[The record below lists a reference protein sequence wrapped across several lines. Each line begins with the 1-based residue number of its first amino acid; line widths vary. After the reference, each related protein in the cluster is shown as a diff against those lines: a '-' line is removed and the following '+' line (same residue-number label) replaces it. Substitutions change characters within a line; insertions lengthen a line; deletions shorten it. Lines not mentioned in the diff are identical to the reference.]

1 MRSSHL
7 LGNGL
12 PRIHS
17 LIDRLRSESRGS
29 VTVEFAMIV
38 PAMLMLLSIVVFAG
52 QGFEI
57 QRKVT
62 LAMRT
67 LTDLAA
73 QQTNIGTSS
82 TTYTYT
88 QILNAA
94 SLVMTPYNSTGL
106 SMVLSE
112 VSTSGN
118 GTGTVVWS
126 QATSDTTALTTGA
139 SVSIPSNLTTSSY
152 MIVGTVSYTYNPLNI
167 FFSVGGIPL
176 SNSIA
181 MAPRAS
187 TGSVACCN

>member
-1 MRSSHL
+1 MRSSYL
-7 LGNGL
+7 LRNGL

-17 LIDRLRSESRGS
+17 LVRRLRSGSRGS
-29 VTVEFAMIV
+29 VSVEFAMIL

-52 QGFEI
+52 EGFEI

-62 LAMRT
+62 LTMRA

-73 QQTNIGTSS
+73 QQTNIGASS

-94 SLVMTPYNSTGL
+94 SLVMTPYNSGGL
-106 SMVLSE
+106 AMVLSE

-118 GTGTVVWS
+118 GTGAVVWS
-126 QATSDTTALTTGA
+126 QATSGATALATGS
-139 SVSIPSNLTTSSY
+139 SVTIPSNLTAASY
-152 MIVGTVSYTYNPLNI
+152 MIIGTVSYTYDPLNI
-167 FFSVGGIPL
+167 FFSIGGIPL

-181 MAPRAS
+181 MAPRGS

>member
-1 MRSSHL
+1 MRSSYL
-7 LGNGL
+7 LVDRL

-17 LIDRLRSESRGS
+17 LVCRLRSEPRGS
-29 VTVEFAMIV
+29 VTVEFAMIL
-38 PAMLMLLSIVVFAG
+38 PAMLMLLAIVVFAG
-52 QGFEI
+52 EGFEI

-62 LAMRT
+62 LTMRT

-88 QILNAA
+88 QILTAA

-126 QATSDTTALTTGA
+126 QATANATALTTGA
-139 SVSIPSNLTTSSY
+139 SVSIPSNLTASSY
-152 MIVGTVSYTYNPLNI
+152 MIMGTVSYTYDPLNI

-176 SNSIA
+176 SNTIA
-181 MAPRAS
+181 MAPRGS
-187 TGSVACCN
+187 TGSVVCCN

>member
-1 MRSSHL
+1 MRSSYL
-7 LGNGL
+7 FVKGL
-12 PRIHS
+12 QRIHS
-17 LIDRLRSESRGS
+17 LDRRLRSESRGS
-29 VTVEFAMIV
+29 VTVEFAIIL
-38 PAMLMLLSIVVFAG
+38 PAMLMLLAIVVFAG
-52 QGFEI
+52 EGFEI

-62 LAMRT
+62 LTMRT

-88 QILNAA
+88 QILDAA

-126 QATSDTTALTTGA
+126 QATSNATALATGA
-139 SVSIPSNLTTSSY
+139 SVSIPSNLTPSSF
-152 MIVGTVSYTYNPLNI
+152 MIIGTVSYTYNPLNI
-167 FFSVGGIPL
+167 FISVGGIPL
-176 SNSIA
+176 SNTIA
-181 MAPRAS
+181 MAPRGS

>member
-1 MRSSHL
+1 MRSSYL
-7 LGNGL
+7 VVKGL
-12 PRIHS
+12 PRLHS
-17 LIDRLRSESRGS
+17 LDRRLRSESRGS
-29 VTVEFAMIV
+29 VTVEFAMIL

-52 QGFEI
+52 EGFEI

-62 LAMRT
+62 LTMRT

-94 SLVMTPYNSTGL
+94 SLVMAPYSSTGL

-126 QATSDTTALTTGA
+126 QATSNTTALTTGA
-139 SVSIPSNLTTSSY
+139 SVSIPSNLTASSH
-152 MIVGTVSYTYNPLNI
+152 MIIGTVSYTYDPLNI

-176 SNSIA
+176 SNTIA

>member
-62 LAMRT
+62 LTMRT

>member
-62 LAMRT
+62 LTMRT

-126 QATSDTTALTTGA
+126 QATSNATALTTGA
-139 SVSIPSNLTTSSY
+139 SVTVPSNLTASSH
-152 MIVGTVSYTYNPLNI
+152 MIIGTVSYTYNPLNL

-187 TGSVACCN
+187 TGSVTCCN

>member
-1 MRSSHL
+1 MRSTHL
-7 LGNGL
+7 VVKGL
-12 PRIHS
+12 PRIHC
-17 LIDRLRSESRGS
+17 LDRRLRSELRGS
-29 VTVEFAMIV
+29 VTVEFAMIL

-52 QGFEI
+52 EGFEI

-62 LAMRT
+62 LTMRT

-118 GTGTVVWS
+118 GTGIVVWS
-126 QATSDTTALTTGA
+126 QATSNATALATGA
-139 SVSIPSNLTTSSY
+139 SVSIPSNLTASSY
-152 MIVGTVSYTYNPLNI
+152 MLIGTVSYTYNPLNI

-176 SNSIA
+176 SNTIA

>member
-1 MRSSHL
+1 
-7 LGNGL
+7 
-12 PRIHS
+12 
-17 LIDRLRSESRGS
+17 
-29 VTVEFAMIV
+29 
-38 PAMLMLLSIVVFAG
+38 MLMLLAIVVFAG
-52 QGFEI
+52 EGFEI

-62 LAMRT
+62 LTMRT

-88 QILNAA
+88 QILDAA

-126 QATSDTTALTTGA
+126 QATSNATALATGA
-139 SVSIPSNLTTSSY
+139 SVSIPSNLTPSSF
-152 MIVGTVSYTYNPLNI
+152 MIIGTVSYTYNPLNI
-167 FFSVGGIPL
+167 FISVGGIPL
-176 SNSIA
+176 SNTIA
-181 MAPRAS
+181 MAPRGS

>member
-1 MRSSHL
+1 
-7 LGNGL
+7 
-12 PRIHS
+12 
-17 LIDRLRSESRGS
+17 
-29 VTVEFAMIV
+29 MIV

-62 LAMRT
+62 LTMRT

>member
-7 LGNGL
+7 PGNGL

-62 LAMRT
+62 LTMRT

>member
-1 MRSSHL
+1 MRSSYL
-7 LGNGL
+7 VNKGL
-12 PRIHS
+12 PRLHS
-17 LIDRLRSESRGS
+17 LDRRLRSESRGS
-29 VTVEFAMIV
+29 VTVEFAMIL

-52 QGFEI
+52 EGFEI

-62 LAMRT
+62 LTMRT

-94 SLVMTPYNSTGL
+94 SLVMAPYSSTGL

-126 QATSDTTALTTGA
+126 QATSNTTALTTGA
-139 SVSIPSNLTTSSY
+139 SVSIPSNLTASSH
-152 MIVGTVSYTYNPLNI
+152 MIIGTVSYTYDPLNI

-176 SNSIA
+176 SNTIA

>member
-1 MRSSHL
+1 MRSSYL
-7 LGNGL
+7 VVKAL

-17 LIDRLRSESRGS
+17 LDRRLRSESRGS
-29 VTVEFAMIV
+29 VTVEFAMIL

-52 QGFEI
+52 EGFEI

-62 LAMRT
+62 LTMRT

-82 TTYTYT
+82 PTYTYT

-112 VSTSGN
+112 VSTGGN

-126 QATSDTTALTTGA
+126 QATSNATALTTGA
-139 SVSIPSNLTTSSY
+139 SVSIPSNLTASSY
-152 MIVGTVSYTYNPLNI
+152 MVIGTVSYTYNPLNI

-176 SNSIA
+176 SNTIA

>member
-1 MRSSHL
+1 MRSTHL
-7 LGNGL
+7 VVKGL
-12 PRIHS
+12 PRIHC
-17 LIDRLRSESRGS
+17 LDRRLRSESRGS
-29 VTVEFAMIV
+29 VTVEFAMIL

-52 QGFEI
+52 EGFEI

-62 LAMRT
+62 LTMRT

-118 GTGTVVWS
+118 GTGIVVWS
-126 QATSDTTALTTGA
+126 QATSNATALATGA
-139 SVSIPSNLTTSSY
+139 SVSIPSNLTASSY
-152 MIVGTVSYTYNPLNI
+152 MLIGTVSYTYNPLNI

-176 SNSIA
+176 SNTIA

>member
-1 MRSSHL
+1 MRSSYL
-7 LGNGL
+7 FRNGR

-17 LIDRLRSESRGS
+17 LVHRLRSQSRGS
-29 VTVEFAMIV
+29 VTVEFAMIL
-38 PAMLMLLSIVVFAG
+38 PAMLVLLSIVVFAG
-52 QGFEI
+52 EGFEI
-57 QRKVT
+57 QRKIT
-62 LAMRT
+62 LTMRT

-73 QQTNIGTSS
+73 QQSNIGTSG
-82 TTYTYT
+82 TYTYT

-126 QATSDTTALTTGA
+126 QATSGATALTTGA
-139 SVSIPSNLTTSSY
+139 SVSIPSNLTASSY

-176 SNSIA
+176 SNTIA